1 MDTIKVTI
9 DAERGK
15 ISIWNNGMGIP
26 VKMHAKEQCY
36 VPELIFGHLLTGSN
50 FDDTERKV
58 TGGRNGYGAKLANI
72 FSKEFTVETC
82 DGKQKY
88 VQTWSKNMS
97 KAGTPKITASD
108 DAYTMVSFTPDLARF
123 GMTNLDDDIVSLFTK
138 RVYDIAGCN
147 NNLKVYLNGK
157 KLPVKDFKSY
167 IGLYMNDPKM
177 PMVYEK
183 VNDRWE
189 IGLTISDSGQFNQVS
204 FVNSI
209 ATVRGGKH
217 VDYALEGILSTIA
230 EAVNKKAGKG
240 TEVKNAQ
247 IKHHLFV
254 FVRSLIENPAFD
266 SQTKETLTGPAK
278 NKFGSKCELSSD
290 FLKKVIKSGFVE
302 TVLAWVQTKQRAD
315 LGKAVKGQSRGHVHI
330 PKLDDANDA
339 GTKNGEHCTLIL
351 TEGDSAKTLAV
362 SGLGVVGRDRYGVFP
377 LRGKLLNVRDAN
389 HKQLL
394 ENAEI
399 QNIVKI
405 LGLKMG
411 EKYTSAKSLRYGHV
425 MIMADQDHDGSH
437 IKGLLINMFAHF
449 WPTLLR
455 IKGFLQEFI
464 TPIVK
469 VSRGRN
475 HEEFFSI
482 PEFEQWL
489 EQHNRGTG
497 WKIKYYK
504 GLGTSTAPEAV
515 EYFRNL
521 DRHEKTF
528 VYRGEEDE
536 KLIDLAFSKK
546 RADDRKEWLRQCEP
560 GTFLDQS
567 VREIPYEDF
576 INRELVLFSL
586 ADCERSIPN
595 VMDGLKPGQRKILFS
610 CFKRNL
616 KDEIKVA
623 QLAGYVSEHSAY
635 HHGEQSLQATIVNM
649 AQNYVGSNNV
659 NYLKPI
665 GQFGTRLGG
674 GKDSASPRYI
684 FTSLNPI
691 TRYLFPAVD
700 DNLLKYMEDDG
711 LSVQPE
717 WYAPIIPTVL
727 VNGAEGIGTG
737 WATKVPT
744 FNPREIVENI
754 RKKMQGLELLPMTPW
769 FHGFTGVIEPAKN
782 KDSFNVLGVWER
794 VSETVL
800 KVTELPA
807 GTWTSDF
814 KAMLEAMVAPPEGKP
829 ALLKDFKDHSSDRT
843 VSFTITF
850 MEDKVAEID
859 KVGVEKT
866 FKLKSSVST
875 GNMVLFEPNGRIRKY
890 ASTSEIIDEFY
901 DIRMQHYHDRKKFQV
916 EKATEELRR
925 LENKVRF
932 VTMVV
937 KGELV
942 IVKKRKVDL
951 LEELERLKFAKF
963 AKKAGPIPSAPASE
977 DGEDEVPGANYE
989 YLLGMSLW
997 SLTFEKVEELLKE
1010 QKAKSAELDEL
1021 LATSPAQMWDTD
1033 LTAFLGALDIHEQ
1046 EIIEEGKQVLSAK
1059 KKKPAKKKSSA
1070 YDFSDDDGDD
1080 AVYTKPAVKKQAPLK
1095 LVKAPAKPAVKA
1107 EVKREEAKVEA
1118 KPVVKPVA
1126 KPAVAKAAKAEPKKV
1141 VPVSITSMSDSES
1154 DRDDDSDASVTE
1166 VVKPKK
1172 AAVKKP
1178 AAVTA
1183 PKSQQQKLLFGA
1195 PAAAPTVTLS
1205 DSEEDFVMT
1214 VAKPSAPSPKRKLTD
1229 STTEQPAKRPAATTA
1244 KLADKVAVTKA
1255 PASFFTKPAATAVD
1269 SDDEPIRPVITK
1281 TTAKRKIASD
1291 SESEELAPKK
1301 VALNPSGKNTA
1312 LPPKKIALSPSG
1324 KNTAVP
1330 SKKVIQDDSDGAELT
1345 PAKPKASGKQ
1355 SMLDYLIASR
1365 RK

>member
-449 WPTLLR
+449 WPSLLQLP
-455 IKGFLQEFI
+455 GFLQEFI

-469 VSRGRN
+469 ATKGRN
-475 HEEFFSI
+475 HEEFFSV

-489 EQHNRGTG
+489 EENNKGAG

-521 DRHEKTF
+521 DRHEKDF

-595 VMDGLKPGQRKILFS
+595 LMDGLKPGQRKILFS

-635 HHGEQSLQATIVNM
+635 HHGEQSLQQTIVGM

-691 TRYLFPAVD
+691 TRYLFPLTD
-700 DNLLKYMEDDG
+700 DNLLKFMEDDG
-711 LSVQPE
+711 LSVQPD

-727 VNGAEGIGTG
+727 LNGADGIGTG
-737 WATKVPT
+737 WATSVPT
-744 FNPREIVENI
+744 FNPRDIVDNI
-754 RKKMQGLELLPMTPW
+754 RSKLRGGELQSITPW
-769 FHGFTGVIEPAKN
+769 FHGFTGRIEQAEKK
-782 KDSFNVLGVWER
+782 KDSFNVYGTFER
-794 VSETVL
+794 VSDTVI
-800 KVTELPA
+800 KVSELPV

-814 KAMLEAMVAPPEGKP
+814 KAMLEGMLAIGEAKTAFV
-829 ALLKDFKDHSSDRT
+829 KDFKDHSSDRT
-843 VSFTITF
+843 VSFTIT
-850 MEDKVAEID
+850 MVEDKVAEIE
-859 KVGVEKT
+859 KAGIEKT
-866 FKLKSSVST
+866 FKLKSTVST
-875 GNMVLFEPNGRIRKY
+875 SNMVLFDPSGRIKKY
-890 ASTSEIIDEFY
+890 ANTTDIIEEFFA
-901 DIRMQHYHDRKKFQV
+901 IRMTKYHERKKYQV
-916 EKATEELRR
+916 EKLTEELNK

-932 VTMVV
+932 ITMVID
-937 KGELV
+937 G
-942 IVKKRKVDL
+942 DL
-951 LEELERLKFAKF
+951 II
-963 AKKAGPIPSAPASE
+963 AKKKKAELLAELQAKKFDTAGTAGY
-977 DGEDEVPGANYE
+977 D
-989 YLLGMSLW
+989 YLLGMPLW
-997 SLTFEKVEELLKE
+997 SLTSEKV
-1010 QKAKSAELDEL
+1010 DEL
-1021 LATSPAQMWDTD
+1021 NREKSSKAESLDVLLSTSPAQMWEHD
-1033 LTAFLGALDIHEQ
+1033 LDAFLVALDAHEE
-1046 EIIEEGKQVLSAK
+1046 EIVNEGKQVLA
-1059 KKKPAKKKSSA
+1059 AKKKSKKKT
-1070 YDFSDDDGDD
+1070 YSDDSDEDE
-1080 AVYTKPAVKKQAPLK
+1080 APAKKAKKAPAVKKAAPVIK
-1095 LVKAPAKPAVKA
+1095 KAAPVTKKA
-1107 EVKREEAKVEA
+1107 EEVMPVK
-1118 KPVVKPVA
+1118 
-1126 KPAVAKAAKAEPKKV
+1126 KAAPITKKKAY
-1141 VPVSITSMSDSES
+1141 SDSDDRMEDVMPVKKAAAPVTKSKAYSDES
-1154 DRDDDSDASVTE
+1154 EEEVMPVKKAAPVIKKAAPIAKKQDSDDSDASVEE
-1166 VVKPKK
+1166 VMPAKK
-1172 AAVKKP
+1172 AAPAIKKAAPVTKKKAYSDDSEDEVMPAKKAKKAAPAAKKAAPVSKKVDSEEEVMPVKKAAPVSKKKAYSDDSEEEEEVP
-1178 AAVTA
+1178 AKKAKKAAPKAPKPKAA
-1183 PKSQQQKLLFGA
+1183 PKSIA
-1195 PAAAPTVTLS
+1195 PAAPAPASSVPVMSELS
-1205 DSEEDFVMT
+1205 LLERLQ
-1214 VAKPSAPSPKRKLTD
+1214 AKAFASKNIAAAVFSAPVAAKRK
-1229 STTEQPAKRPAATTA
+1229 QPAKP
-1244 KLADKVAVTKA
+1244 KD
-1255 PASFFTKPAATAVD
+1255 D
-1269 SDDEPIRPVITK
+1269 SDDEF
-1281 TTAKRKIASD
+1281 
-1291 SESEELAPKK
+1291 
-1301 VALNPSGKNTA
+1301 
-1312 LPPKKIALSPSG
+1312 
-1324 KNTAVP
+1324 
-1330 SKKVIQDDSDGAELT
+1330 
-1345 PAKPKASGKQ
+1345 
-1355 SMLDYLIASR
+1355 
-1365 RK
+1365 